1 MQISEQTGEEGIVV
15 LDLEGRFDFSSRKA
29 FKDTVERI
37 QKEGCSH
44 IIINMDR
51 VSFVDSSAL
60 GLLVIASQN
69 LKCKHAQLSIVNPQP
84 YVRQVLD
91 LANVPKM
98 VPVYSSL
105 NEAKQQSPS
114 PATATS

>member
-1 MQISEQTGEEGIVV
+1 MQITEQQEDSVVV
-15 LDLEGRFDFSSRKA
+15 LELEGRFDFGARKV
-29 FKDTVERI
+29 FKDAVERL

-44 IIINMDR
+44 IIINMEH

-60 GLLVIASQN
+60 GLLVIAHQN
-69 LKCKHAQLSIVNPQP
+69 LKVKHAQLSLVNPQP

-98 VPVYSSL
+98 VQIFPTLLDAKRVSS
-105 NEAKQQSPS
+105 S
-114 PATATS
+114 PAPVSS